1 MPPNNSKSRL
11 TKDQIDRQ
19 LEHILASDAFA
30 KSEQLRKLLTHIVEN
45 TLSGN
50 EDQLLGKNIAADV
63 LGQDQRT
70 VAEGLSTGRVEI
82 SRLRRRLHQYYDTQG
97 ANDLIRI
104 EIPKGAYSASFST
117 QHTDISDNTEVQSD
131 SDENNNTTYI
141 GVVVAIAALM
151 VGLAIVFWVPGQDE
165 TSNVL
170 RERTKREALLS
181 KSPASLQAVNM
192 AEQARA
198 MIFPIFD
205 IERQKLTE
213 QLFERVVDLDGNYS
227 GGYAGLAQILTTL
240 SLLQPEESA
249 AKEYREKA
257 RPIVTKAIELSPADP
272 WTQSAA
278 AWFAIADKRPKDA
291 LEYSNRA
298 FELDPDDPHILEFH
312 GAVLLFTGQFEDAAM
327 VTNPKQERFK
337 SNKRLAHHNIY
348 GAAKFHLKD
357 YDETLEA
364 FAEAARRGAP
374 ISAPSLVYQAAAM
387 HGLGD
392 KEGAAQ
398 AVMKIMGTWP
408 NSDVDLILQNFYQN
422 PQDANDIIS
431 RLVEVG
437 WN

>member
-1 MPPNNSKSRL
+1 MPPNNSESKL
-11 TKDQIDRQ
+11 TKDQVDKQ

-30 KSEQLRKLLTHIVEN
+30 KSEQLRKLLTHIVGK

-70 VAEGLSTGRVEI
+70 VAEGLSTARVEI

-104 EIPKGAYSASFST
+104 EIPKGAYSANFSSL
-117 QHTDISDNTEVQSD
+117 QSSVEDHSSVQSESIEN
-131 SDENNNTTYI
+131 SDTTYI
-141 GVVVAIAALM
+141 GILVAVVALM
-151 VGLAIVFWVPGQDE
+151 VGFAIIFWIPGQNG
-165 TSNVL
+165 TSGTS
-170 RERTKREALLS
+170 REQTKREALLS
-181 KSPASLQAVNM
+181 KSPTSLQAVNM

-205 IERQKLTE
+205 VERQKLTE
-213 QLFERVVDLDGNYS
+213 QLFERVVDLDENYS
-227 GGYAGLAQILTTL
+227 GGHAGLSQILTTL

-249 AKEYREKA
+249 ANEYREKA
-257 RPIVTKAIELSPADP
+257 RPIVARAIELSPADP

-278 AWFAIADKRPKDA
+278 AWFAVADKRPQDA

-312 GAVLLFTGQFEDAAM
+312 GAVLLFTGHFDEAAKT
-327 VTNPKQERFK
+327 TNPKQERFK

-357 YDETLEA
+357 YYETLEA

-392 KEGAAQ
+392 NEGAAN
-398 AVMKIMGTWP
+398 AVAKIMETWP
-408 NSDVDLILQNFYQN
+408 NSDIDLILQNFYQN
-422 PQDANDIIS
+422 PQDTNDIIS

-437 WN
+437 WK